1 MSEPL
6 HEEAYR
12 GPFGEAERFYFP
24 GPGRDGSLQLA
35 ERYSQDGQDIIWDNH
50 DFTRSSDPETLDNR
64 QAIIVDSANNR
75 YYLAGNKLY
84 DIAES
89 EAHHRPEGEVFEDYP
104 MPDVKIGEAAAFTK
118 GNTVKSVLIAT
129 DTARFG
135 DRTLLGAEEGR
146 GNPFL
151 SAFARIKDIAKL
163 PEAKGPEVAPIR
175 ATGSGMH
182 AIDPA
187 QNDPFFPKDGIIAYD
202 YARVRA
208 PHKPGK
214 MMPASDL
221 VKIEH
226 GEMEYPEHVR
236 TRYGMRISPNV
247 AGRDYEP
254 RGTEN
259 VRLALG
265 ELSMRGKE
273 ALWRAPGLRQ
283 LAERHDRKIQHAA
296 EEHWTGVAE
305 KGRPVPEEF
314 RYLERDHWRHVYES
328 DKVGRDINKIPPR
341 YRYLLDPSYDHWSFH

>member
-12 GPFGEAERFYFP
+12 GPFGEADLFYYP
-24 GPGRDGSLQLA
+24 TAGRDGTLQLA

-50 DFTRSSDPETLDNR
+50 DATRSSDPEALADR
-64 QAIIVDSANNR
+64 QAIIIDSANNR
-75 YYLAGNKLY
+75 YYLAGDTLY
-84 DIAES
+84 DITES
-89 EAHHRPEGEVFEDYP
+89 EAHRRPEGERFEDYP
-104 MPDVKIGEAAAFTK
+104 MPDLKIGEAAVFSK
-118 GNTVKSVLIAT
+118 GHTVKSVLIAT
-129 DTARFG
+129 DTAKFG

-146 GNPFL
+146 NNPFL
-151 SAFARIKDIAKL
+151 SAFARLKDIAHM
-163 PEAKGPEVAPIR
+163 PEAAGPEEAPIR
-175 ATGSGMH
+175 ATRLGVH

-187 QNDPFFPKDGIIAYD
+187 LNDPFFPKDGIIGYD

-214 MMPASDL
+214 MMPAGDL

-236 TRYGMRISPNV
+236 SRYGMRISPNV
-247 AGRDYEP
+247 SGPEYEP

-265 ELSMRGKE
+265 ELSMRGKDI
-273 ALWRAPGLRQ
+273 LWRAPGLRQ
-283 LAERHDRKIQHAA
+283 LAERHDRKIRDAA
-296 EEHWTGVAE
+296 EAHWTEVAE
-305 KGRPVPEEF
+305 NGKPVPEEF
-314 RYLERDHWRHVYES
+314 RYLERDHWRHEYES